1 MRAVDG
7 AESVMAELR
16 LLVDVTRQRLWTSS
30 EFAQYL
36 KLRRRETRAH
46 REFAVALM
54 RHEAARRRA
63 WHNMGGS
70 NLVGG

>member
-1 MRAVDG
+1 MRAVDE

-16 LLVDVTRQRLWTSS
+16 SLVEVTGTRLWTSS

-36 KLRRRETRAH
+36 KLRRREIRSH

-63 WHNMGGS
+63 WHNVGGS